1 MTQPQDAVP
10 TPAPTEGALAVNV
23 LLPWT
28 LGVTLKTNVLVDGMR
43 MVNAA
48 GRNVYPLAPGRH
60 NLSCEV
66 NSGGSTFGQVDLAVD
81 ITPGQTTEV
90 YYAAPLSAN
99 RPGRLGLT
107 PQVPYR
113 GGAAGCVIAGVIGFL
128 VFFVFW
134 VVIGGFLAL
143 GQR

>member
-81 ITPGQTTEV
+81 LTPGQTTEV
-90 YYAAPLSAN
+90 YYAAPLSA
-99 RPGRLGLT
+99 RQQGRISLT
-107 PQVPYR
+107 PLEPAK
-113 GGAAGCVIAGVIGFL
+113 GGLRGCVFVAL
-128 VFFVFW
+128 AMFVFLFFAW
-134 VVIGGFLAL
+134 VIIGGFLAL
-143 GQR
+143 GPR